1 MTKDRKRKAP
11 SRRRTGLQQLRSRL
25 RVAEDTLRAIQAGE
39 VDALVVRKARSERVV
54 TLAGAE
60 LPYKIMFDQMSEGA
74 VTLAPDGIIAY
85 CNRRFSEI
93 VRTPLARL
101 VGSPLRRFV
110 SPADRPALEA
120 LCREA
125 ARDSTEGELSCRAG
139 DGSTVPVS
147 VSFAPLQLKRSAE
160 AIGVIGLITDITER
174 KHAAERLRESE
185 ERFRLMVESVR
196 DYGIFMLDPEGHVV
210 SWNAGAERI
219 KGYRAAEILGQHFSR
234 FYPKE
239 DVQDGKPE
247 RQLLIAAAEGRAEDE
262 GWRVRKNGTTFWA
275 NVIISALRD
284 QFGELRGFAKVTRD
298 ITERKQAED
307 LRARLTRQLM
317 VAQDTERR
325 RIARELHDE
334 TGQSLTGLLVGLRTL
349 ECSQTIAEAVELGR
363 QLREV
368 AAQSLADVRRLARGL
383 HPSILDDLG
392 LSAAVTRYVEDFGQR
407 HGIVVD
413 VRIDEPELDRLSL
426 LVQTTVYRVLQEALT
441 NVARHADA
449 RYASV
454 RLARERMAIEL
465 RVQDDGR
472 GIRRQRARSQPGS
485 SNGQGLGLQGMRERV
500 TLLGGSVRLAS
511 APDGGTTVTARIP
524 VQTESFAGAE
534 RTPVRP
540 HRDR

>member
-1 MTKDRKRKAP
+1 
-11 SRRRTGLQQLRSRL
+11 
-25 RVAEDTLRAIQAGE
+25 LRAIQAGE
-39 VDALVVRKARSERVV
+39 VDALVIRKTRGERVV

-93 VRTPLARL
+93 VRTPLTRL

-110 SPADRPALEA
+110 SPADWPALEA
-120 LCREA
+120 LCHEA
-125 ARDSTEGELSCRAG
+125 ARDTTEGELSCRAG

-147 VSFAPLQLKRSAE
+147 VSFAPLQLKGSAE
-160 AIGVIGLITDITER
+160 AIGVTGLITDITER
-174 KHAAERLRESE
+174 KHAAELLRESE

-196 DYGIFMLDPEGHVV
+196 DYGIFMLDPEGHVM

-239 DVQDGKPE
+239 DIDGGKPE
-247 RQLLIAAAEGRAEDE
+247 NELLVAAAEGRLEDE
-262 GWRVRKNGTTFWA
+262 GWRVRKDGTTFWA
-275 NVIISALRD
+275 NVVITALRD

-298 ITERKQAED
+298 ITERKRAED

-317 VAQDTERR
+317 IAQDTERR

-334 TGQSLTGLLVGLRTL
+334 TGQSLTGLLVGLKTL

-413 VRIDEPELDRLSL
+413 VRIDELDLDRVSL

-449 RYASV
+449 RCASV
-454 RLARERMAIEL
+454 RLARERMTIEL

-472 GIRRQRARSQPGS
+472 GIRRQRAWSRIGS
-485 SNGQGLGLQGMRERV
+485 SNGRGLGLEGMRERV

-511 APDGGTTVTARIP
+511 VPGEGTTITARIP
-524 VQTESFAGAE
+524 VQTESFARAE
-534 RTPVRP
+534 RTPVKP

>member
-1 MTKDRKRKAP
+1 VTKDRKRKAP
-11 SRRRTGLQQLRSRL
+11 CRRRTGLQQLRSRL
-25 RVAEDTLRAIQAGE
+25 QVAEDTLRAIQAGE
-39 VDALVVRKARSERVV
+39 VDALVVRKARGERVV
-54 TLAGAE
+54 TLPGAE

-85 CNRRFSEI
+85 CNRRFGEI

-110 SPADRPALEA
+110 SPADWPALEA
-120 LCREA
+120 LCHEA
-125 ARDSTEGELSCRAG
+125 ARDTTEGELSCRAG
-139 DGSTVPVS
+139 DGSSVPVS
-147 VSFAPLQLKRSAE
+147 VSFAPLKRSAE

-174 KHAAERLRESE
+174 KHAAESLRESE

-210 SWNAGAERI
+210 SWNAGAQRI

-239 DVQDGKPE
+239 DIDSGKPE
-247 RQLLIAAAEGRAEDE
+247 NELLVAAAEGRLEDE
-262 GWRVRKNGTTFWA
+262 GWRVRKDGTTFWA
-275 NVIISALRD
+275 NVVITVLRD

-317 VAQDTERR
+317 VAQDAERR

-349 ECSQTIAEAVELGR
+349 ERSQTIEEAVELGR

-368 AAQSLADVRRLARGL
+368 AAQGLADVRRLARGL

-392 LSAAVTRYVEDFGQR
+392 LSAAVTRYVEDFAQR

-413 VRIDEPELDRLSL
+413 VRIDELDLDRLSL

-449 RYASV
+449 RCASV
-454 RLARERMAIEL
+454 RLARERMTIEL
-465 RVQDDGR
+465 RVQDDGS
-472 GIRRQRARSQPGS
+472 GIKRQRARGRPGS
-485 SNGQGLGLQGMRERV
+485 NNGRGLGLEGMRERV
-500 TLLGGSVRLAS
+500 ALLGGSVRFAS
-511 APDGGTTVTARIP
+511 APGGGTTITARIP
-524 VQTESFAGAE
+524 VQTESLAGAE
-534 RTPVRP
+534 RAPVKP